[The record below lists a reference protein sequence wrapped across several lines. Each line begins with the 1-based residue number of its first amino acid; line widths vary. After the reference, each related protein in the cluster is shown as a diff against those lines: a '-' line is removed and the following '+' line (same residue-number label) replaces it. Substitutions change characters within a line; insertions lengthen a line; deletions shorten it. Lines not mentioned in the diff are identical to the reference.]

1 MFLMLLVIV
10 ITNICLLFFKQYKFL
25 NVKTFSKCFINIYL
39 FSYLYYI
46 YIYIWIIYICKY
58 ILMYI
63 LSTWILSI
71 FNNIIFNFTLIKLLK
86 KKRNNCT
93 ILHNLYVFNLH
104 LSLYVHIYI
113 LIYYL
118 YKCILHISII
128 QKCIH
133 IFNIYCIYKYI
144 ISLRVQIL
152 LFFSEASLM

>member
-71 FNNIIFNFTLIKLLK
+71 LNNIIINFTLIKLLK
-86 KKRNNCT
+86 KKKNNCT

-144 ISLRVQIL
+144 ISLRVQIF